1 MQEVVKRY
9 QERQQAVE
17 PPKKIGPVNLCLVD
31 VDGDLYP
38 VMLPA
43 SVFLITGDV
52 VVFEAK
58 GGSQRQGTVVFFD
71 SVCQEDDRI
80 WTLMTVATGMAPNR
94 ATTYFR
100 KDVCEWKE
108 GEP

>member
-1 MQEVVKRY
+1 MQEVVKRM
-9 QERQQAVE
+9 QERQQAAE

-43 SVFLITGDV
+43 SVYLNVGDV
-52 VVFEAK
+52 VVFETKAMNQK
-58 GGSQRQGTVVFFD
+58 SGKVVFFD

-94 ATTYFR
+94 AVTFF
-100 KDVCEWKE
+100 KKGDCEWKE
-108 GEP
+108 EES

>member
-9 QERQQAVE
+9 QERQQAAE
-17 PPKKIGPVNLCLVD
+17 PPKKIGPVNLCLVG
-31 VDGDLYP
+31 VDGGLYP

-43 SVFLITGDV
+43 SVYLNAGDV
-52 VVFEAK
+52 VVFESK
-58 GGSQRQGTVVFFD
+58 VGNQRKGTVVFFD

-108 GEP
+108 EET